1 MNTQVATNQ
10 RIGFLN
16 LLFRARNKAYGAY
29 HLRVI
34 YPQHIKRTL
43 FFLVL
48 GTMTLIA
55 GFQIVQYYSPK
66 ADFSPAPSGD
76 IIMDLG
82 NDILNPP
89 PKEEPAPDKPAP
101 KTDPITSSPDLNQAT
116 ITNVAPVVVD
126 NPVITDFHDMQSLL
140 DSDKAIGANDKE
152 GNTPSGISLNTT
164 GNTGSG
170 TGSSEG
176 EFTVS
181 PEIMPE
187 FIGGEDALIR
197 FLNKKIIYPKYEI
210 EQGIVGTV
218 IVEFVVDKDG
228 SINDAKIIKG
238 VTAGMN
244 QEALRVVKMMPRWNP
259 GMQGGEPVK
268 VLFNVPIT
276 FQLD

>member
-1 MNTQVATNQ
+1 MFTQVATNQ

-48 GTMTLIA
+48 GTITLIA
-55 GFQIVQYYSPK
+55 GVQIVQYYSPK
-66 ADFSPAPSGD
+66 VDFSPAPSGV
-76 IIMDLG
+76 IPMDLG

-101 KTDPITSSPDLNQAT
+101 KTDPISSSPDVNQAT

-126 NPVITDFHDMQSLL
+126 NPVVTDFHDMQSLL
-140 DSDKAIGANDKE
+140 DSDKAIGSADKE
-152 GNTPSGISLNTT
+152 GASPSGISLNTT
-164 GNTGSG
+164 GNTSSG
-170 TGSSEG
+170 TGSNEE

-197 FLNKKIIYPKYEI
+197 FLNQKIIYPKYEI
-210 EQGIVGTV
+210 EQEIEGTV
-218 IVEFVVDKDG
+218 IVEFMVDKDG

-238 VTAGMN
+238 VTVGMN
-244 QEALRVVKMMPRWNP
+244 KEALRVVKMMPRWKP
-259 GMQGGEPVK
+259 GIQGGEPVK

-276 FQLD
+276 FELN

>member
-1 MNTQVATNQ
+1 MKSQAIVNQ

-43 FFLVL
+43 FFLIL
-48 GTMTLIA
+48 GTIA
-55 GFQIVQYYSPK
+55 LVSGFQIAQYYAPK
-66 ADFSPAPSGD
+66 VDYTPAPLSD
-76 IIMDLG
+76 IPLDLG
-82 NDILNPP
+82 SKILNPP
-89 PKEEPAPDKPAP
+89 PKEEPTQDKPAP
-101 KTDPITSSPDLNQAT
+101 KTDPSTPAPTINQST
-116 ITNVAPVVVD
+116 ITNVIPLIVNHAS
-126 NPVITDFHDMQSLL
+126 NTDINDMQALL
-140 DSDKAIGANDKE
+140 DSDRAIGSSDNE
-152 GNTPSGISLNTT
+152 GNATSGISLNTS
-164 GNTGSG
+164 GNSG
-170 TGSSEG
+170 TGSGSSEEG
-176 EFTVS
+176 FTVS

-187 FIGGEDALIR
+187 FIGGEEALIR

-244 QEALRVVKMMPRWNP
+244 QEALRVVKMMPKWKP
-259 GMQGGEPVK
+259 GIQGGEPVK

-276 FQLD
+276 FELD

>member
-1 MNTQVATNQ
+1 MNSQAIVNQ

-43 FFLVL
+43 FFLIL
-48 GTMTLIA
+48 GTIA
-55 GFQIVQYYSPK
+55 LVSGFQIAQYYAPK
-66 ADFSPAPSGD
+66 VDYTPAPMSD
-76 IIMDLG
+76 IPLDLG

-89 PKEEPAPDKPAP
+89 PKEEPIQDKPAP
-101 KTDPITSSPDLNQAT
+101 KTDPSTPAPTINQAT
-116 ITNVAPVVVD
+116 ITNVIPLIVD
-126 NPVITDFHDMQSLL
+126 HASNTDINDMQALL
-140 DSDKAIGANDKE
+140 DSDRAIGSSDNE
-152 GNTPSGISLNTT
+152 GSATSGISLNTSGNSGAGT
-164 GNTGSG
+164 GN
-170 TGSSEG
+170 SEE
-176 EFTVS
+176 EFTIS

-187 FIGGEDALIR
+187 FIGGEEALIR

-210 EQGIVGTV
+210 EQGVVGTV

-244 QEALRVVKMMPRWNP
+244 QEALRVVKMMPKWKP
-259 GMQGGEPVK
+259 GIQGGEPVK

-276 FQLD
+276 FELD

>member
-1 MNTQVATNQ
+1 
-10 RIGFLN
+10 
-16 LLFRARNKAYGAY
+16 
-29 HLRVI
+29 
-34 YPQHIKRTL
+34 
-43 FFLVL
+43 
-48 GTMTLIA
+48 MTLIA

-66 ADFSPAPSGD
+66 ADFSPAPSVE
-76 IIMDLG
+76 IPIDLG

-101 KTDPITSSPDLNQAT
+101 KTDPIKSSPDLNQAT

-170 TGSSEG
+170 TSSSEG

-197 FLNKKIIYPKYEI
+197 FLNQKVKYPSYEI
-210 EQGIVGTV
+210 EQEIEGMV

-228 SINDAKIIKG
+228 SISHAKVIKSA
-238 VTAGMN
+238 TPN
-244 QEALRVVKMMPRWNP
+244 FDREALRVVRMMPRWNP

>member
-1 MNTQVATNQ
+1 
-10 RIGFLN
+10 
-16 LLFRARNKAYGAY
+16 
-29 HLRVI
+29 
-34 YPQHIKRTL
+34 L
-43 FFLVL
+43 FFLIL
-48 GTMTLIA
+48 GTIALIS
-55 GFQIVQYYSPK
+55 GFQIAQYYAPK
-66 ADFSPAPSGD
+66 VDYTPAPMSD
-76 IIMDLG
+76 IPLDLG

-197 FLNKKIIYPKYEI
+197 FLNQKVKYPNYEI
-210 EQGIVGTV
+210 LQELEGTV
-218 IVEFVVDKDG
+218 IVEFLVDKDG
-228 SINDAKIIKG
+228 SISHAKVIKSATPG
-238 VTAGMN
+238 FDK
-244 QEALRVVKMMPRWNP
+244 EALRVVRMMPRWKP
-259 GMQGGEPVK
+259 GIQGGEPVK

>member
-1 MNTQVATNQ
+1 MFTQVATNQ

-76 IIMDLG
+76 IPMDLG

-89 PKEEPAPDKPAP
+89 PKEEPAPDKPAQ
-101 KTDPITSSPDLNQAT
+101 KTELISTIPDVNQAT

-126 NPVITDFHDMQSLL
+126 NPVVTDFHDMQSLL
-140 DSDKAIGANDKE
+140 DSEKAIGSADKE
-152 GNTPSGISLNTT
+152 GTSPSGISLNTT

-170 TGSSEG
+170 TSSNEE

-197 FLNKKIIYPKYEI
+197 FLNKKIIYPKI
-210 EQGIVGTV
+210 ELEGDVEGEV
-218 IVEFVVDKDG
+218 IIEFLVDKDG
-228 SINDAKIIKG
+228 SISHSKVIKSATPG
-238 VTAGMN
+238 FDK
-244 QEALRVVKMMPRWNP
+244 EALRVVRMMPHWKP

-276 FQLD
+276 FKLI

>member
-1 MNTQVATNQ
+1 MNSQATTNQ

-43 FFLVL
+43 FFLIL
-48 GTMTLIA
+48 GTIALIS
-55 GFQIVQYYSPK
+55 GFQIAQYYAPK
-66 ADFSPAPSGD
+66 VDYTPAPMND
-76 IIMDLG
+76 IPLDLG

-101 KTDPITSSPDLNQAT
+101 KTDPIAPSPDINQAS
-116 ITNVAPVVVD
+116 ISNVVPLVVD
-126 NPVITDFHDMQSLL
+126 HAVASDMNDMQALL
-140 DSDKAIGANDKE
+140 DSDKAIGTVNKE
-152 GNTPSGISLNTT
+152 GTSPSGISLNTS
-164 GNTGSG
+164 GNIGSG
-170 TGSSEG
+170 TGSNEE

-197 FLNKKIIYPKYEI
+197 FLNQKVKYPYYEI
-210 EQGIVGTV
+210 EQEIEGMV
-218 IVEFVVDKDG
+218 IVEFLVDKDG
-228 SINDAKIIKG
+228 SISHAKVIKSA
-238 VTAGMN
+238 TPN
-244 QEALRVVKMMPRWNP
+244 FDREALRVVRMMPRWKP

-276 FQLD
+276 FKLI

>member
-1 MNTQVATNQ
+1 MNSQATTNQ

-43 FFLVL
+43 FFLIL
-48 GTMTLIA
+48 GTIALIS
-55 GFQIVQYYSPK
+55 GFQIAQYYAPK
-66 ADFSPAPSGD
+66 VDYTPAPMSD
-76 IIMDLG
+76 IPLDLG

-101 KTDPITSSPDLNQAT
+101 KTDPIAPSPDINQAS
-116 ITNVAPVVVD
+116 ISNVVPLVVD
-126 NPVITDFHDMQSLL
+126 HAVASDMNDMQALL
-140 DSDKAIGANDKE
+140 DSDKAIGTVNKE
-152 GNTPSGISLNTT
+152 GTSPSGISLNTS
-164 GNTGSG
+164 GNIGSG
-170 TGSSEG
+170 TGSSEEG
-176 EFTVS
+176 FTVS

-197 FLNKKIIYPKYEI
+197 FLNHKVKYPYYEI
-210 EQGIVGTV
+210 EQEIEGMV
-218 IVEFVVDKDG
+218 IVEFLVDKDG
-228 SINDAKIIKG
+228 SISHAKVIKSA
-238 VTAGMN
+238 TPN
-244 QEALRVVKMMPRWNP
+244 FDREALRVVRMMPRWKP

-276 FQLD
+276 FKLI